1 LSSTQL
7 TDNFTIRLAQIWWH
21 PKNLFRVGENK
32 LITKKI
38 MKNLE
43 LQSLGLRELDAREMV
58 EMEGGKGSG
67 WFAVLDALDEFV
79 DGFIEGW
86 NEAKKRRP

>member
-1 LSSTQL
+1 
-7 TDNFTIRLAQIWWH
+7 
-21 PKNLFRVGENK
+21 
-32 LITKKI
+32 